1 MTIAGMDKG
10 DYKVEFWDTY
20 SGKVTGTVNI
30 ACKDSKLEIP
40 LPEITGDMALKAIS
54 LAVKARPS
62 PAKVY
67 IASRFLKKDVPQF
80 SVGDTVDVA
89 VKIIEEGK
97 TRLQTF
103 EGIVI
108 ARAGSGLTETFTV
121 RKVSYGEGVEMV
133 FPLHSPSID
142 KVEVVKKGDVKR
154 AKLYYLKRKVGKE
167 TKVDEKIEHRKV
179 DSPSVP
185 RAETK

>member
-1 MTIAGMDKG
+1 MDKI
-10 DYKVEFWDTY
+10 KLIE
-20 SGKVTGTVNI
+20 
-30 ACKDSKLEIP
+30 SK
-40 LPEITGDMALKAIS
+40 
-54 LAVKARPS
+54 
-62 PAKVY
+62 
-67 IASRFLKKDVPQF
+67 FLKKEMPQF
-80 SVGDTVDVA
+80 NIGDTVDVA
-89 VKIIEEGK
+89 VKIVEEGK

-154 AKLYYLKRKVGKE
+154 AKLYYLKKKIGKE
-167 TKVDEKIEHRKV
+167 TKVEEKITH
-179 DSPSVP
+179 S
-185 RAETK
+185 ETKNPPSAREEAK